1 MNKQHPYIKFTSTY
15 DPQTNNIPF
24 LDLSVTINGGI
35 ITTDLYK
42 KETAVVQYLLPSS
55 CHVSHQWKNTIF
67 SLAYRLRRICSSDD
81 TFELRL
87 KELKADLM
95 SRQYYEKF
103 IDEAFARARL
113 IDRNEALKKVESK
126 SKDDRVV
133 FAVTY
138 HPNLP
143 SVSKVVKKHWN
154 VMVNSSNAMKRCFP
168 KPPMVAYRRPKNLR
182 EILVRAKVSTRRRT
196 SRLKNGCK
204 PCHRACKLCW
214 FLDHSS
220 THKCKKTGKQWKINA
235 PIDCQ
240 TKNVI
245 YKITCK
251 KCDWFVYIGETERR
265 LCDRIQQHRGYVTQ
279 KKF

>member
-1 MNKQHPYIKFTSTY
+1 M
-15 DPQTNNIPF
+15 
-24 LDLSVTINGGI
+24 LSVYGQ
-35 ITTDLYK
+35 DLVALSK
-42 KETAVVQYLLPSS
+42 SQ
-55 CHVSHQWKNTIF
+55 
-67 SLAYRLRRICSSDD
+67 
-81 TFELRL
+81 
-87 KELKADLM
+87 KADLM

-214 FLDHSS
+214 FIDHSS
-220 THKCKKTGKQWKINA
+220 THKCKRTGKQWKINA

-279 KKF
+279 KSLKNTSVGNTSTYQGIPSPIWWLLALKECSRGVIN